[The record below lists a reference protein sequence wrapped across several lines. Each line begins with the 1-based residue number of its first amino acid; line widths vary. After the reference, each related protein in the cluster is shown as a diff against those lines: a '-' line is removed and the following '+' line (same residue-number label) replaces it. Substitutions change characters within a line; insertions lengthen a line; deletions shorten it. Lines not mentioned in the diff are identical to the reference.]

1 MFATMQAAMLNQ
13 KNELKN
19 QRLEISEKSSKIT
32 KLVDIK
38 KEFHEEVSSK
48 TTEVAKLLEEKSQLE
63 KILNDFEKTAEEHD
77 QEHQQ
82 AIARLQSELD
92 SRKNQIAHLQDTVK
106 KLQAENTRWKRF
118 REEEEKDSEIAT
130 KKELDSQKT
139 QIALLQD
146 TVKKLQSENAQLKEK
161 DSEIATKK
169 DNKFRNAIATRVELV
184 DSILRR
190 LHEHQKQ
197 NEFCGTF
204 KITSIY

>member
-13 KNELKN
+13 ENELKN

-48 TTEVAKLLEEKSQLE
+48 STEVAKLLEEKSQLE

-77 QEHQQ
+77 QEHHQ

-92 SRKNQIAHLQDTVK
+92 SQKNQIAHLQDTVK
-106 KLQAENTRWKRF
+106 KLQAENTRWKRY
-118 REEEEKDSEIAT
+118 REEVEKDSEIAT
-130 KKELDSQKT
+130 
-139 QIALLQD
+139 
-146 TVKKLQSENAQLKEK
+146 LKN
-161 DSEIATKK
+161 
-169 DNKFRNAIATRVELV
+169 NKFRKAIATRAELA